1 MSDEEAESN
10 SVSPVLKADWFNSCW
25 GREGQRGNGNLMTRD
40 KVLEVVKLIKTG
52 EIVSLGMPYDA
63 QMPIA
68 PGRAYALR
76 MPGGPTGGPYGDK
89 SKTIWNDEFIATEIG
104 QIGTQMDA
112 LGHLGCMCGMRGDK
126 TNMLFYNGNR
136 LSEMWSP
143 YGLKKLGIENARPF
157 FTRGVLFDGQGVK
170 GRSSTSARRSRS
182 PTSRRASNAKVSTNR
197 RSHRATWSSCAP
209 AMERAGIQKPAPSMM
224 ARRASASN
232 ARAGSRA
239 LRSASSGLIISPS
252 RSCPC
257 RSRDFSS
264 LPPAPHHGERN
275 KSP

>member
-1 MSDEEAESN
+1 M
-10 SVSPVLKADWFNSCW
+10 
-25 GREGQRGNGNLMTRD
+25 GREDQRGNGNLVTRD
-40 KVLEVVKLIKTG
+40 KVLEAVKLIKTG
-52 EIVSLGMPYDA
+52 EIVSLGMPYDV

-143 YGLKKLGIENARPF
+143 YGLKKLGIENARSL
-157 FTRGVLFDGQGVK
+157 FTRGVLFDVQGLKGRVLDVGEEIALADLKAYLERQGV
-170 GRSSTSARRSRS
+170 
-182 PTSRRASNAKVSTNR
+182 TNR
-197 RSHRATWSSCAP
+197 RSHRATWFSCAP
-209 AMERAGIQKPAPSMM
+209 AMERAGIRKPAPSMM

-252 RSCPC
+252 RSCPLSIQ
-257 RSRDFSS
+257 RFFIPATSTSS
-264 LPPAPHHGERN
+264 WRTE
-275 KSP
+275 